1 MKQYSRNSQRL
12 FLVTAILSTGDLD
25 PALTVEQ
32 ADRRWFHNH
41 RSGGGFRLTAAGLQ
55 DFLQLGLESWSFE
68 LGKVRLSS
76 RYLIKL
82 DKRLRYPYFIDRKK
96 NRILFFGGKEAML
109 ATLYNDVEK
118 WLENL

>member
-96 NRILFFGGKEAML
+96 NHILFFGGKEAML

>member
-1 MKQYSRNSQRL
+1 MKRYSRNSQRL
-12 FLVTAILSTGDLD
+12 FLITAILSTGDLD

-32 ADRRWFHNH
+32 ADSRWFHNH
-41 RSGGGFRLTAAGLQ
+41 RSGGGLRLTAAGLQ
-55 DFLQLGLESWSFE
+55 DFLQLGLESWSFD

-76 RYLIKL
+76 RWLIKL
-82 DKRLRYPYFIDRKK
+82 DKQLRYPYFIDRQK
-96 NRILFFGGKEAML
+96 NRILFFGGKEAMI

>member
-1 MKQYSRNSQRL
+1 MKRYSRSSQRL
-12 FLVTAILSTGDLD
+12 FLITAILSTGDLD
-25 PALTVEQ
+25 PALTMEQ
-32 ADRRWFHNH
+32 ADLRWFHNH
-41 RSGGGFRLTAAGLQ
+41 RSGGGLRLTAAGLQ

-68 LGKVRLSS
+68 LGKVRLNS